1 MTKCT
6 YKDVVPYSTVERPF
20 PVHSRLCGWSPS
32 SEPSRAVLLL
42 DVMYTTD
49 PHHRSRFPTLWAAPF
64 HLFLHGAHAL
74 FVCCHPSLPET
85 TSLELPRLVE
95 PYRLTVIYTRENSK
109 EVHSGKVLLFWCAL
123 YTRTHSQTLLQCHT
137 LSQKSDFW
145 WRSHSLKTSPL
156 YTFPPT
162 STAVLRGCVRIW
174 LTKKFA
180 YVHTF
185 WV

>member
-1 MTKCT
+1 MDFKIPYRTCT
-6 YKDVVPYSTVERPF
+6 PAVQR
-20 PVHSRLCGWSPS
+20 RLFWWWKVQTLIGPMKGSNLRECCDK
-32 SEPSRAVLLL
+32 V
-42 DVMYTTD
+42 YTQ
-49 PHHRSRFPTLWAAPF
+49 SCC
-64 HLFLHGAHAL
+64 AHAL

>member
-109 EVHSGKVLLFWCAL
+109 EVHSGKVLLLWCTL
-123 YTRTHSQTLLQCHT
+123 YTCTLT
-137 LSQKSDFW
+137 EIVSDFL
-145 WRSHSLKTSPL
+145 WRSHSSRKWSGPGGWKLFTPL
-156 YTFPPT
+156 VGIRWIHHIEEKDR
-162 STAVLRGCVRIW
+162 TARFAARAIW
-174 LTKKFA
+174 EISD
-180 YVHTF
+180 
-185 WV
+185 